1 MNGKET
7 KQYLIGV
14 DLGTSATKTI
24 LVDENGIIVASA
36 SCAYPMYQP
45 ENGWAEQ
52 NPLDW
57 KNAALVT
64 IKEVMK
70 KSGVAAGEVAGIG
83 LSGQM
88 HGLVMLDENNE
99 LVDDAI
105 IWCDQRS
112 SSQTK
117 EMLGLLPMEKW
128 MEISANPPIAG
139 WTAAKIL
146 WVRENKPEV
155 YQKCRH
161 ILLPKDYIRFIL
173 TGEFATDVSDA
184 SGMQILDVK
193 NRCWSDELL
202 GVLEFDK
209 SLFAKV
215 YESQEITGYLLPEI
229 AAECGLSIRTA
240 VVAGGSDNAC
250 AGIGTGIVRQGEAF
264 TSIGTSAVVY
274 SHLDQYTQIPGGGL
288 HLCCCAV
295 PGCWHTM
302 GGPQSAG
309 LSLEWF
315 KDKFCQD
322 LIHKADEE
330 GSSFYNA
337 ITKLVEQIPIG
348 SEKLLYLP
356 FLMGERTPH
365 IDPLYRGAFLGL
377 NVVHTQAHLLRAIME
392 GIAYCLADC
401 NDLLKGQGVHV
412 VSMRACG
419 GGSRSIVWRKI
430 MAALYQCNICTLQQE
445 EGPAYGAA
453 ILAGAGTG
461 VFSSIQDACDR
472 FIKEKD
478 TLAYNPEE
486 AETYQKYHAVYDRM
500 CESLRADFTALA
512 NL

>member
-1 MNGKET
+1 MNQKLT

-24 LVDENGIIVASA
+24 LIDENGTIIASA

-52 NPLDW
+52 NPQDW
-57 KNAALVT
+57 KNAALST

-70 KSGVAAGEVAGIG
+70 NSGVDAEKVVGIG

-99 LVDDAI
+99 LVDNAI

-112 SSQTK
+112 SIQTE
-117 EMLGLLPMEKW
+117 EMLDLLPMEKW
-128 MEISANPPIAG
+128 IEISANPPIAG

-146 WVRENKPEV
+146 WVKDNKPEV
-155 YQKCRH
+155 FQKCRH
-161 ILLPKDYIRFIL
+161 ILLPKDYVRFIL
-173 TGEFATDVSDA
+173 TGVFATDVSDA
-184 SGMQILDVK
+184 SGMQLLDVK
-193 NRCWSDELL
+193 NRCWSEKLMDVL
-202 GVLEFDK
+202 GLDK
-209 SLFAKV
+209 NLFAEV
-215 YESQEITGYLLPEI
+215 HESQEITGYLLPEI
-229 AAECGLSIRTA
+229 AKECGLSAQTA

-274 SHLDQYTQIPGGGL
+274 SHLDQYTEIPGGGL

-322 LIHKADEE
+322 IIHQADAE
-330 GSSFYNA
+330 GESFYNA
-337 ITKLVEQIPIG
+337 LTKMVEQVSIG
-348 SEKLLYLP
+348 SEKLIYLP

-377 NVVHTQAHLLRAIME
+377 NVVHTQAHMLRAIME

-401 NDLLKGQGVHV
+401 NNVLKSQGVNV
-412 VSMRACG
+412 VSMRSCG
-419 GGSRSIVWRKI
+419 GGSRSMVWRKI

-453 ILAGAGTG
+453 LLAGAGTG
-461 VFSSIQDACDR
+461 VFSSVQDACDR

-486 AETYQKYHAVYDRM
+486 AETYRKYHAVYDSM
-500 CESLRADFTALA
+500 CESLRADFTTLA